1 MATTAEPLTGGLP
14 SGQASS
20 ALASQ
25 WRRLTRAATVVA
37 VLTSPVPFFWLH
49 EIVGASTFWS
59 LVGTFVAVIAFRGL
73 VDVGV
78 RRFIPWPSLFGT
90 DETRLKEEDIVNRR
104 RAWYW
109 RKRWRLVFLVVLFVT
124 IVWLVRVGIAGSD
137 VTWWGTVVDMV
148 SGIAGVL
155 NDPFIWF
162 YVVIFPL
169 LFLFNFVILFG
180 PLALIGVT
188 QMQSFEPGDQDWG
201 VRLDDVRG
209 QAEAKEEVRRV
220 VNLWQSGEAFE
231 SAGGKRERGLLM
243 LGAPGTGKTML
254 SKAIATGFNCFA
266 PGERFLTRDGLRTFA
281 ETAGTTQEVLTQ
293 DGEWA
298 PADIHSF
305 GRQPLV
311 EIELRPGLH
320 TRSLVRQTVHAT
332 PDHRWITKNRGTVT
346 DLSAGDVVPF
356 QPPPAEQQVPEA
368 FIRGFGFGD
377 GTLDARGRARIRLCG
392 DKDRRYLPLFEAYGH
407 NFVSYPP
414 SYAGDPL
421 VVFNGGH
428 MADWKQLPSGDED
441 PAWLASWVEGYL
453 AADAWTDAAGAV
465 VLETQDAA
473 AIDFVQRFAVHAG
486 YMVVGRSVK
495 AASVA
500 TNYGPRT
507 APLTAL
513 KLRREGVW
521 RVVDVRPLPLE
532 SEVFCAVEPS
542 TGTFTLAG
550 GVLTGNCPFV
560 SMPGSGFAQTFI
572 GMDAVIV
579 RYLAWKAKR
588 LARKWGGQCI
598 VFIDEID
605 AVGMR
610 RQSLGPAGVGG
621 FSGSDPGS
629 FHDFCFYG
637 PNGALTTNGDL
648 VLETR
653 AWRERLFELRA
664 PRRPSPYG
672 PVMQRVTGIVHQMI
686 PGMMGGMGQLALNQL
701 LVVMDG
707 IGNPRFT
714 RKVFTNRFNTFLD
727 ACYVIPRRVRRRS
740 LRLPAPRPAD
750 EQIYFIGACNVPIEM
765 LDPALIRP
773 GRMGRHVWFRTPT
786 KDDRLDIFN
795 LYIDKV
801 SHDDDLDR
809 PRRRD
814 EIARITNGYSPAMI
828 EQVCSMALTHAHHE
842 GRARFDWKDLVE
854 AMTTIESGTAV
865 NIEYVPDETRAVA
878 IHEAGHAV
886 SGHVYMKG
894 AESVRLS
901 IRRRG
906 QSLGHHQAREK
917 DERFSSWRSEEMG
930 RLIWTLGAMAAERVF
945 YGENS
950 TGVGADV
957 QSGTARAAWMVGSC
971 GMGPERIEL
980 EGRYSKKAYEEEKR
994 AKIMKRFEE
1003 IGIQIMN
1010 RSGEGGPLHHDP
1022 IGGVLGDP
1030 DKRRM
1035 AAQLLGQAY
1044 VSAHLL
1050 VEANRS
1056 AVEHVADALV
1066 EQKEM
1071 HGDEVLDLLEAVRLK
1086 QPEVDLTDDRAWPKV

>member
-1 MATTAEPLTGGLP
+1 MASTAEPLTRALP

-20 ALASQ
+20 ELAGQ
-25 WRRLTRAATVVA
+25 WRRLTRAATFVA
-37 VLTSPVPFFWLH
+37 VLTSPVPFYWLY
-49 EIVGASTFWS
+49 EVVGASLFWS
-59 LVGTFVAVIAFRGL
+59 LVGTFFAVIAFRGL

-90 DETRLKEEDIVNRR
+90 DETRLKEEDVVNRR

-109 RKRWRLVFLVVLFVT
+109 RKKYRLALLIALFVT
-124 IVWLVRVGIAGSD
+124 SVWLVRVGIQGRD
-137 VTWWGTVVDMV
+137 VTPWGTAADMV
-148 SGIAGVL
+148 SAIAGVL

-162 YVVIFPL
+162 YVVVFPL
-169 LFLFNFVILFG
+169 LFLFNFLILFG

-188 QMQSFEPGDQDWG
+188 QMQAFEPGDQDWG

-220 VNLWQSGEAFE
+220 VNLWQSGEQFE
-231 SAGGKRERGLLM
+231 KAGGKRERGLLM

-254 SKAIATGFNCFA
+254 SKAIATGFNC
-266 PGERFLTRDGLRTFA
+266 
-281 ETAGTTQEVLTQ
+281 
-293 DGEWA
+293 
-298 PADIHSF
+298 
-305 GRQPLV
+305 
-311 EIELRPGLH
+311 
-320 TRSLVRQTVHAT
+320 
-332 PDHRWITKNRGTVT
+332 
-346 DLSAGDVVPF
+346 
-356 QPPPAEQQVPEA
+356 
-368 FIRGFGFGD
+368 
-377 GTLDARGRARIRLCG
+377 
-392 DKDRRYLPLFEAYGH
+392 
-407 NFVSYPP
+407 
-414 SYAGDPL
+414 
-421 VVFNGGH
+421 
-428 MADWKQLPSGDED
+428 
-441 PAWLASWVEGYL
+441 
-453 AADAWTDAAGAV
+453 
-465 VLETQDAA
+465 
-473 AIDFVQRFAVHAG
+473 
-486 YMVVGRSVK
+486 
-495 AASVA
+495 
-500 TNYGPRT
+500 
-507 APLTAL
+507 
-513 KLRREGVW
+513 
-521 RVVDVRPLPLE
+521 
-532 SEVFCAVEPS
+532 
-542 TGTFTLAG
+542 
-550 GVLTGNCPFV
+550 PFV

-579 RYLAWKAKR
+579 RYLAWKAKK

-637 PNGALTTNGDL
+637 PNGALTPNGDL

-653 AWRERLFELRA
+653 AWRERLFAQRA
-664 PRRPSPYG
+664 PQRPSPYG
-672 PVMQRVTGIVHQMI
+672 PVMQRVTGIVHQMF

-714 RKVFTNRFNTFLD
+714 RKVLTNRINTFLD

-786 KDDRLDIFN
+786 KNDRLDIFN

-801 SHDDDLDR
+801 AHDEDLDR

-842 GRARFDWKDLVE
+842 GRERFEWSDLVE
-854 AMTTIESGTAV
+854 AMTTIETGTAV
-865 NIEYVPDETRAVA
+865 NIDYVPDETRAVA

-886 SGHVYMKG
+886 AGHVYMKG

-917 DERFSSWRSEEMG
+917 DERFSAWRSEEMG
-930 RLIWTLGAMAAERVF
+930 RLVWTLGAMAAERVF

-971 GMGPERIEL
+971 GMGPERVEL
-980 EGRYSKKAYEEEKR
+980 EGKRYAKKSYEDDKR
-994 AKIMKRFEE
+994 DKIMKRFEQ

-1022 IGGVLGDP
+1022 IQGVLGDA

-1035 AAQLLGQAY
+1035 VAQLLGQAY

-1050 VEANRS
+1050 VEANRA
-1056 AVEHVADALV
+1056 AVEHIADVLI
-1066 EQKEM
+1066 ERREM
-1071 HGDEVLDLLEAVRLK
+1071 HGDEVLDLLEGSGLK
-1086 QPEVDLTDDRAWPKV
+1086 QPAVDLTDDRAWPKV